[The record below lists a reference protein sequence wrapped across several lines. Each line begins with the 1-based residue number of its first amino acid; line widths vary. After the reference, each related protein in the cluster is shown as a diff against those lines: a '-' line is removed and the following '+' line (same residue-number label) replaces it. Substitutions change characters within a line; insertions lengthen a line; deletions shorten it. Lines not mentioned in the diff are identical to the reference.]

1 MKDYNID
8 VQKNRAAQRS
18 SGTLNLQGFGKL
30 ESFLLKLFV

>member
-18 SGTLNLQGFGKL
+18 SGTLNLQGFGNL
-30 ESFLLKLFV
+30 EGFVVTLFI